1 MVKTKKLK
9 KRFVEPNEEY
19 FHNSRFNL
27 SIRNSNIKFAGK
39 GVFTEDCI
47 PPNTFVDLY
56 LGETCF
62 YARCGSYFVEI
73 DENCGIN
80 AIAFPRCYM
89 AMINDARKSQFLNN
103 CEIRINSGNV
113 EVWSISTIE
122 QGGELFMSYGDDF
135 WS

>member
-1 MVKTKKLK
+1 MVKHKKLK
-9 KRFVEPNEEY
+9 NQFVERYEEY
-19 FHNSRFNL
+19 FHNSLLNL

-39 GVFTEDCI
+39 GVFTEDFI
-47 PPNTFVDLY
+47 QANTFIDFYVGDI
-56 LGETCF
+56 CF

-73 DENCGIN
+73 DETCGIN

-89 AMINDARKSQFLNN
+89 AMINDAHKSQFSNN

-113 EVWSISTIE
+113 EIWSILAIDQE
-122 QGGELFMSYGDDF
+122 CELFMSYGDNF